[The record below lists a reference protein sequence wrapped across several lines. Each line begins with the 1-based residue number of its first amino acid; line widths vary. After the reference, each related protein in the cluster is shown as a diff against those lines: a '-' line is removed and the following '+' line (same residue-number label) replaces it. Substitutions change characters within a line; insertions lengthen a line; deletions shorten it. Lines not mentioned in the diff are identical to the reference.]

1 MQNTSHLKQVL
12 QKNNARFTLWQIQM
26 VNLRISYI
34 LILTVVSW

>member
-1 MQNTSHLKQVL
+1 MQNTSQSKQVL
-12 QKNNARFTLWQIQM
+12 QKNNVRFTLWQIQM